1 MLYCF
6 NFTVGKLKSSRKV
19 HKDRARALESDYN
32 IRLRTSSGFRS
43 EHQGAAQITPFNG
56 LTPRILG
63 ANEE

>member
-19 HKDRARALESDYN
+19 DKDRALAFNGDCN
-32 IRLRTSSGFRS
+32 IRPRTSSGFGF
-43 EHQGAAQITPFNG
+43 EYKGAAQITPFNG